1 MKRLLASVH
10 IALSHIKKRI
20 RLAGA
25 VFVLVTLLVATADRA
40 TKADNDEREASVI
53 GTGRIGNSI
62 QGTTIP
68 SASDFG
74 FAVSGRSGT
83 FVCSMAGPETGGF
96 AGFRAMLVEGPVT
109 PGSLEIHERDVSFSG
124 FATIALIP
132 GMNGASQTVLD
143 GVPYTV
149 SARPGKAGR
158 ARMILNIP
166 AFTQALGGDTGGV
179 VAQGAIRIER

>member
-1 MKRLLASVH
+1 MKRLLANVH
-10 IALSHIKKRI
+10 IALSHIKTRI
-20 RLAGA
+20 RLVGVMLA
-25 VFVLVTLLVATADRA
+25 FVTLLVATAERA
-40 TKADNDEREASVI
+40 TKPDDDEREASVI
-53 GTGRIGNSI
+53 GAGRIGNPI

-74 FAVSGRSGT
+74 FAVSRRSGT

-96 AGFRAMLVEGPVT
+96 AGFRVMLVEGPVT
-109 PGSLEIHERDVSFSG
+109 PGSLEFHERDVSFSG

-132 GMNGASQTVLD
+132 GMNGAGQTVLD

-149 SARPGKAGR
+149 SAQPGPARR

-166 AFTQALGGDTGGV
+166 AFTPALGGDTGGF

>member
-1 MKRLLASVH
+1 MKKLLGNVS

-25 VFVLVTLLVATADRA
+25 VFVFVTLLVATAERA
-40 TKADNDEREASVI
+40 TKGDDDEHEASVI
-53 GTGRIGNSI
+53 GAGRIGNPI

-96 AGFRAMLVEGPVT
+96 AGFRVMLVEGPVT
-109 PGSLEIHERDVSFSG
+109 PGSLEIHGRDVSFSG

-149 SARPGKAGR
+149 SARPGSAGR
-158 ARMILNIP
+158 ARMILNIA

-179 VAQGAIRIER
+179 VAQGTIRIER